1 MSENGAARRRRQGQG
16 RRLRLVPVLGLVLLV
31 LVGVPLLLVPLYSI
45 VNPPWSTLQIWQAM
59 RGVETT
65 RQWVPLE
72 DMSPNL
78 VNAVLMSEDGQFC
91 SHGGVDWDSLR
102 EVIESDDDRP
112 RGASTIPMQVAK
124 NLFLWQSRS
133 YLRKGLEIP
142 LAWYMDRVWTK
153 RRMMEIYLNIVEWG
167 PGVFGAEAAARHW
180 FGKSAADLTASEGAR
195 LAVTL
200 PNPHVRNP
208 RQPGPL
214 VRRLSGIIE
223 RRARAAGA
231 YIGCLESR

>member
-1 MSENGAARRRRQGQG
+1 MSENGAARRRGRG
-16 RRLRLVPVLGLVLLV
+16 RRRPLRLVPALGLVLLV
-31 LVGVPLLLVPLYSI
+31 LVGLPLLLVPLYA
-45 VNPPWSTLQIWQAM
+45 VVDPPWSTLQLWQAV
-59 RGVETT
+59 RGVETS

-72 DMSPNL
+72 EISPNL

-91 SHGGVDWDSLR
+91 SHRGIDWASLR
-102 EVIESDDDRP
+102 EVIESDAERP

-142 LAWYMDRVWTK
+142 LAWYMDRAWSK
-153 RRMMEIYLNIVEWG
+153 RRMMEIYLNVVEWG

-180 FGKSAADLTASEGAR
+180 FGKPAAELSAGEGAR

-200 PNPHVRNP
+200 PNPHVRDP
-208 RQPGPL
+208 ARPGPV

-231 YIGCLESR
+231 YIECLESR